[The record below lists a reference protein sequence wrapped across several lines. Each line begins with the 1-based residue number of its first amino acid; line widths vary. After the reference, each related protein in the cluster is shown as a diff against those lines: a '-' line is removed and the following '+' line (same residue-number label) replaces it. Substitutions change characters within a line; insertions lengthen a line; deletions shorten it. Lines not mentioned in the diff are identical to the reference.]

1 MLPMKFNTSF
11 IRVCYV
17 KPIFDGV
24 EQVYGF
30 NHRALAIPAP
40 LMNEPMAL
48 IPFTQ
53 FALWLSELAL
63 LTQDPAYIVKLNQ
76 QLNFARL
83 DISGIDLLST
93 PDLAMSIRRI
103 NYGIVSLQS
112 GASYYVSMSGKIM
125 KWCYKNPYAFKQ
137 EKSYDSLRVAIML
150 LNALRHFLGD
160 QYHPIQVRISGC
172 AVAQQETES
181 LFNCPV
187 IWNAAQTEIWLELDD
202 MLQPLI
208 EPQLANSSVTMPRSL
223 FEKYLNM
230 PQPHDTPKVLFEMVN
245 YARFYGL
252 PKIEDIAKL
261 FNISKQQLQRRLQQ
275 QGFTFSALCSYIY
288 NNQAIKY
295 MLDGKSVAEISPLLG
310 YANQQSFSRAFKR
323 LRKCTPQQY
332 LDTLNQNKP
341 D

>member
-1 MLPMKFNTSF
+1 M
-11 IRVCYV
+11 

-30 NHRALAIPAP
+30 NHRALSIPDT
-40 LMNEPMAL
+40 LMSEPMAL
-48 IPFTQ
+48 IPFTE
-53 FALWLSELAL
+53 FAAWLTRLSL
-63 LTQDPAYIVKLNQ
+63 LTQDPAYMAKLGQ

-83 DISGIDLLST
+83 DIDGIDLLST

-112 GASYYVSMSGKIM
+112 GASYYVSLSGKIM
-125 KWCYKNPYAFKQ
+125 KWCYKNPYAFNQ
-137 EKSYDSLRVAIML
+137 EKSYDSLRVAMML
-150 LNALRHFLGD
+150 LNALRHFLGES
-160 QYHPIQVRISGC
+160 YRPIRVHISGSTI
-172 AVAQQETES
+172 AQQEIEQ

-187 IWNAAQTEIWLELDD
+187 SWNAAQTEIWLDIDD

-208 EPQLANSSVTMPRSL
+208 EPQLANSPVTMKRSL

-252 PKIEDIAKL
+252 PKVEDIAKL

-288 NNQAIKY
+288 SNQAIKY

-332 LDTLNQNKP
+332 LDKLNQNKP
-341 D
+341 K

>member
-1 MLPMKFNTSF
+1 MKFNTSF

-17 KPIFDGV
+17 KPIFDGI

-30 NHRALAIPAP
+30 NHQALSIPDA

-53 FALWLSELAL
+53 FGEWLSKLAL
-63 LTQDPAYIVKLNQ
+63 LTQDSAYIVKLQQ
-76 QLNFARL
+76 QLNFDRL
-83 DISGIDLLST
+83 DITGIDPLSA

-103 NYGIVSLQS
+103 NYGIASLHS
-112 GASYYVSMSGKIM
+112 GASYYVSQSGKIM

-150 LNALRHFLGD
+150 LNALRHFLGN
-160 QYHPIQVRISGC
+160 QYHPIQVRISGS

-181 LFNCPV
+181 LFDCSV
-187 IWNAAQTEIWLELDD
+187 IWNAAQTEIWLDLDD

-208 EPQLANSSVTMPRSL
+208 EPQLENSPVTMARSL

-252 PKIEDIAKL
+252 PKVEDVAKL

-288 NNQAIKY
+288 SNQAIKY
-295 MLDGKSVAEISPLLG
+295 MLDGKDIAEISQLLG

-323 LRKCTPQQY
+323 LRKYTPQQY
-332 LDTLNQNKP
+332 LDKLNQNKP